1 MPILTYQKL
10 LTEHSL
16 LVQQFQ
22 SRLRLLSTVRLL
34 SFIAALICGYYF
46 FKTDQSFLLILLLL
60 LLSGFFYLIR
70 LYDRLK
76 SRFEL
81 NKALV
86 RINQTEI
93 NLLSGLPAEYENG
106 KEYIDPHHPYS
117 YDLDIF
123 GEASLFPLINRTTNS
138 FGKTDLAK
146 TLLHPNTKIIEDRQQ
161 AIRELSDDISF
172 RQRLQATGMLHSS
185 EEKKIDSL
193 TGWINASPA
202 FKNCIVYYLL
212 LLFPAAT
219 LLTGVSYFITG
230 NPLYQSITGLLIVVN
245 LGITFSFVRK
255 IMSNISVS
263 TDINKTLKQFSDQ
276 LILVEKQN
284 FHSPLLVRVQSR
296 LRRNIDPAS
305 RSISKLVSYFN
316 SLDYFFNIFVSPLL
330 NGFFLFHIHILFLVD
345 KWKATHQ
352 SEIMD
357 WLQVI
362 GETESLSSFASFH
375 FNNPDFSF
383 PVISPTEDLSA
394 DSMGHPLIGKEKRI
408 NNDIS
413 FLENK
418 FVILTGSNMSGK
430 STFLRTLGI
439 NLVLARAGSAVC
451 ASRFHFYD
459 YDVYVSMRI
468 NDSLQDS
475 ESFFYAELKRLQTI
489 IRHLDT
495 GNKIFIILDEILR
508 GTNSNDKHSG
518 TVGLIHKLVSH
529 KACGIIATHDLS
541 VADLAAEYPYYISN
555 KCFES
560 EIINNELLFD
570 YKIKDGVCTK
580 LSASF
585 LMKKLGIIE

>member
-1 MPILTYQKL
+1 MPINVYQKL
-10 LTEHSL
+10 LTQHTL
-16 LVQQFQ
+16 QVQQLQ
-22 SRLRLLSTVRLL
+22 SRLHLLSTVRLL
-34 SFIAALICGYYF
+34 FFIGVVICVYYF
-46 FKTDQSFLLILLLL
+46 INTDQFFLLGLSLLLL
-60 LLSGFFYLIR
+60 GAFFYLIR

-76 SRFEL
+76 LQFEL
-81 NKALV
+81 TKAIV
-86 RINQTEI
+86 FINQTEI
-93 NLLSGLPAEYENG
+93 NLLNGLPAEYENG
-106 KEYIDPHHPYS
+106 MEYIDSHHPYS

-138 FGKTDLAK
+138 FGKTDLAQHLLRPDT
-146 TLLHPNTKIIEDRQQ
+146 TLIEDRQQ
-161 AIRELSDDISF
+161 AIREMSRAISF
-172 RQRLQATGMLHSS
+172 RQQLQAAGMLHSS

-193 TGWINASPA
+193 ATWLNIPPV
-202 FKNCIVYYLL
+202 FKNPLVYYLL

-219 LLTGVSYFITG
+219 LVAGLLYFFTG
-230 NPLYQSITGLLIVVN
+230 NTLYQSITGLLMVVN
-245 LGITFSFVRK
+245 LAITFSFARK
-255 IMSNISVS
+255 MMINISVS
-263 TDINKTLKQFSDQ
+263 TDINKTLKQFSGQ
-276 LILVEKQN
+276 LILLEKQS
-284 FHSPLLVRVQSR
+284 FQSLLLIRLQSR
-296 LRRNIDPAS
+296 LKNNMAPAS
-305 RSISKLVSYFN
+305 KSINKLVSYFN
-316 SLDYFFNIFVSPLL
+316 YLDYFFNIFVSPLL
-330 NGFFLFHIHILFLVD
+330 NGLFLFHIHILYLLD
-345 KWKATHQ
+345 KWKATHHSQ
-352 SEIMD
+352 IMD
-357 WLQVI
+357 WLQAI
-362 GETESLSSFASFH
+362 GEAESLSSFANFH

-383 PVISPTEDLSA
+383 PVICATEDLSA
-394 DSMGHPLIGKEKRI
+394 DSMGHPLIRKEKRI

-451 ASRFHFYD
+451 ATRFHFYE

-468 NDSLQDS
+468 TDSLQDS

-489 IRHLDT
+489 IHHLNT

-508 GTNSNDKHSG
+508 GTNSNDKHRG
-518 TVGLIHKLVSH
+518 TVGLIHKLVFH

-541 VADLAAEYPYYISN
+541 VAELNSEYPGYISN

-570 YKIKDGVCTK
+570 YKIKEGVCTK